1 VKSIG
6 SIRRD
11 NDSAVRRSRRGER
24 VWAPGYGWISAAQQ
38 RALRNLHFAGEGRS
52 WVMWSALG
60 VRVVESTLRALERLG
75 LVEIATG
82 DWLRL
87 TDDGVD
93 VVRRWQEADAR

>member
-1 VKSIG
+1 
-6 SIRRD
+6 
-11 NDSAVRRSRRGER
+11 
-24 VWAPGYGWISAAQQ
+24 
-38 RALRNLHFAGEGRS
+38 
-52 WVMWSALG
+52 MWSALR